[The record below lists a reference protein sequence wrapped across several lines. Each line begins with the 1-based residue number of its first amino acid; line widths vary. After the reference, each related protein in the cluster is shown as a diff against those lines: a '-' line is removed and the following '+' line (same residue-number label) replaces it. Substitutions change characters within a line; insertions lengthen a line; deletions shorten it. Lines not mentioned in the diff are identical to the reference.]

1 MIEERVSWIIFIF
14 LDSRVE
20 DNGWLVTIRN
30 GISDVLP
37 MTRSV
42 KVFELGL
49 IEYIVCEGVLL
60 FYFFCYKPSLNRCD
74 NESFASPGCS

>member
-1 MIEERVSWIIFIF
+1 MTEERVSWIISIF

-37 MTRSV
+37 ATRSV
-42 KVFELGL
+42 KVFEFGL

-60 FYFFCYKPSLNRCD
+60 FHLFILFLQTISK
-74 NESFASPGCS
+74 